1 MNINQAIKAIRTEL
15 KTATPVD
22 AIRAALSDVSGLP
35 PETNTWD
42 EATVTDAIAKLKESA
57 TEPSAP
63 TIEAGDEQKQLT
75 ATTDGSEIAAAPQN
89 PLGETANALNIV
101 RSNVAATMTM
111 SGAADADEASVAYLS
126 SFNER
131 LATNAGRIE
140 IAMQAVLNN
149 GLGDKLAGTV
159 GKEIQTRR
167 EQASNSL
174 DQFFL

>member
-1 MNINQAIKAIRTEL
+1 MGEKLPSE
-15 KTATPVD
+15 V
-22 AIRAALSDVSGLP
+22 IRAALSEVSGLP
-35 PETNTWD
+35 PESVSWD
-42 EATVTDAIAKLKESA
+42 EAAVANAIAKLKESNA
-57 TEPSAP
+57 AP
-63 TIEAGDEQKQLT
+63 IIEAGDEQDQKQLT
-75 ATTDGSEIAAAPQN
+75 ASSEGGEVATTPAQN
-89 PLGETANALNIV
+89 PLGETASALNVV

-111 SGAADADEASVAYLS
+111 SGQSDADEAAVAYLA

-131 LATNAGRIE
+131 LQTNAARIE

-174 DQFFL
+174 EQFFL